1 MDVWNFRPQYIMF
14 KIRIFRKRKKKRTS
28 HHVTCYETPDESCVC
43 VRMYRTFF
51 VLSKSKSF
59 TERMGINY
67 LYAYAE
73 KQRTSHHMWNV
84 LFFFF
89 HENRWT
95 DIGFWFFIH
104 FFSLFILFRAVY
116 MYFYYEHFVMLATKS
131 FYKNY
136 TTRLNPSVYT
146 HKKLISPVP
155 RACFRNAVRLV
166 GKTPFWNRR
175 KPRRV

>member
-1 MDVWNFRPQYIMF
+1 MF

-84 LFFFF
+84 LFFFSRKPMNRYWILVF
-89 HENRWT
+89 HS
-95 DIGFWFFIH
+95 F
-104 FFSLFILFRAVY
+104 FFSFYSFSCCIHVFLLRAFRDARDQKLLQKLHYAV
-116 MYFYYEHFVMLATKS
+116 KS
-131 FYKNY
+131 V
-136 TTRLNPSVYT
+136 SVY
-146 HKKLISPVP
+146 
-155 RACFRNAVRLV
+155 A
-166 GKTPFWNRR
+166 
-175 KPRRV
+175 